1 MATRRTKKN
10 RVDLWVLPSSRFAL
24 FGPSSCKRSNRFGVA
39 IAAAA
44 VVTCCWAQMWL
55 FVVGWLLRHIGG
67 GEVFGPGVWFVT
79 NDCMWFGAL
88 LVLLPRQF
96 PPKPLDADAAS
107 DSFVRATGACFI
119 AVGWAVA
126 QFLGEDGHALA
137 PLGDLG
143 QQAVMVLQASDA
155 ELAETAVPSRVARA
169 LVASTLLAHLVV
181 LGTLG
186 IRGVRRPRARVER
199 FAPPLNRGNPQLEE
213 WEAKLQPGETLPV
226 SVLGQCV
233 RGGGGHWH
241 HHRHRRYHRR
251 CSPAAPLLRSACRDQ
266 CNGKQPLGAL
276 LLLRLASLWWR
287 CCCVRALPTLPALCD
302 VSRIISDQQ
311 NLLRRIQ
318 YVWVCLCLHACLRN
332 IAAVFTMARQRTQ
345 VQDADGPHVRER
357 VRCCV
362 DSSPHIHTSRQVV
375 VYLP

>member
-1 MATRRTKKN
+1 
-10 RVDLWVLPSSRFAL
+10 VDLWVLPSSRFAL

-39 IAAAA
+39 IAAA
-44 VVTCCWAQMWL
+44 VVACCWAQMWL
-55 FVVGWLLRHIGG
+55 FVVGWVLRHIGG

-79 NDCMWFGAL
+79 NDCMWFGAM

-107 DSFVRATGACFI
+107 DSFVRATGACFV

-126 QFLGEDGHALA
+126 QFLCEDGHALA

-213 WEAKLQPGETLPV
+213 WEATLQPGETLPV

-233 RGGGGHWH
+233 RGGGGGHRQKPHPPH
-241 HHRHRRYHRR
+241 HPR
-251 CSPAAPLLRSACRDQ
+251 STPAAPLLRSACRDH
-266 CNGKQPLGAL
+266 CNDKQPLGAL
-276 LLLRLASLWWR
+276 LLLRLASWWWR

-302 VSRIISDQQ
+302 VSRVISDL
-311 NLLRRIQ
+311 NKTCFVAFNTSGCVCVCMRASAILL
-318 YVWVCLCLHACLRN
+318 LCLRWPVNGRRYKTLTVRMYVSAC
-332 IAAVFTMARQRTQ
+332 
-345 VQDADGPHVRER
+345 
-357 VRCCV
+357 
-362 DSSPHIHTSRQVV
+362 VV
-375 VYLP
+375 VLIRRHTYIHHAKS